1 MYENE
6 NGQMTLFENDGVVEQ
21 NDNLVTDE
29 LKEAMNEQF
38 TKIQN
43 QAMVLGIRVA
53 SKLVL
58 DKIAVAMSKP
68 GKRSLNDYKRLIKEI
83 EDFCRVAMT
92 QKSKEVE
99 EEYADNV

>member
-6 NGQMTLFENDGVVEQ
+6 NGQMTLFEEEQTTEQEND
-21 NDNLVTDE
+21 LATDE

-43 QAMVLGIRVA
+43 QAMVLGIRVT

-68 GKRSLNDYKRLIKEI
+68 GKRSLNDYKRLVKEI
-83 EDFCRVAMT
+83 EDFCKVAMV

-99 EEYADNV
+99 ESA

>member
-1 MYENE
+1 MSENE
-6 NGQMTLFENDGVVEQ
+6 QMSLFEDEPIVEQ
-21 NDNLVTDE
+21 TDDLATEE

-53 SKLVL
+53 SKMVL

-68 GKRSLNDYKRLIKEI
+68 GKRSLNDYRRLIKEI
-83 EDFCRVAMT
+83 EDFCNVAMT
-92 QKSKEVE
+92 QKSKEE
-99 EEYADNV
+99 EESV

>member
-6 NGQMTLFENDGVVEQ
+6 NGQMTLFEEEQTTEQEND
-21 NDNLVTDE
+21 LATDE

-68 GKRSLNDYKRLIKEI
+68 GKRSLNDYKRLVKEI
-83 EDFCRVAMT
+83 EDFCKVAMV
-92 QKSKEVE
+92 QKSEGQTTQ
-99 EEYADNV
+99 N

>member
-6 NGQMTLFENDGVVEQ
+6 NGQMTLFAEEQTTEQEND
-21 NDNLVTDE
+21 LATDE

-43 QAMVLGIRVA
+43 QAMVLGIRVT

-68 GKRSLNDYKRLIKEI
+68 GKRSLNDYKRLVKEI
-83 EDFCRVAMT
+83 EDFCKVAMV

-99 EEYADNV
+99 ESA

>member
-1 MYENE
+1 MSENE
-6 NGQMTLFENDGVVEQ
+6 QMSLFEDEPIVAQ
-21 NDNLVTDE
+21 TDDLATEE

-53 SKLVL
+53 SKMVL

-68 GKRSLNDYKRLIKEI
+68 GKRSLNDYRRLIKEI
-83 EDFCRVAMT
+83 EDFCNVAMT
-92 QKSKEVE
+92 QKSKEE
-99 EEYADNV
+99 EESV

>member
-1 MYENE
+1 MSENE
-6 NGQMTLFENDGVVEQ
+6 QMSLFEDEPIVAQ
-21 NDNLVTDE
+21 TDDLATEE

-53 SKLVL
+53 SKMVL

-83 EDFCRVAMT
+83 EDFCNVAMT
-92 QKSKEVE
+92 QKSKEE
-99 EEYADNV
+99 EESVC

>member
-1 MYENE
+1 MSENE
-6 NGQMTLFENDGVVEQ
+6 QMSLFEDEPIVEP
-21 NDNLVTDE
+21 TDDLATEE

-53 SKLVL
+53 SKMVL

-83 EDFCRVAMT
+83 EDFCNVAMT

-99 EEYADNV
+99 ESVSN

>member
-1 MYENE
+1 MSENE
-6 NGQMTLFENDGVVEQ
+6 QMSLFEDEPIVEQ
-21 NDNLVTDE
+21 TDDLATEE

-53 SKLVL
+53 SKMVL

-83 EDFCRVAMT
+83 EDFCNVAMT
-92 QKSKEVE
+92 QKSKEE
-99 EEYADNV
+99 EESVSN

>member
-1 MYENE
+1 MSENE
-6 NGQMTLFENDGVVEQ
+6 QMSLFEDDVVEEQ
-21 NDNLVTDE
+21 ANDLATEE

-43 QAMVLGIRVA
+43 QTMVLGIRVA
-53 SKLVL
+53 SKMVL

-83 EDFCRVAMT
+83 EDFCNVAMT

-99 EEYADNV
+99 ESVC

>member
-1 MYENE
+1 MSENE
-6 NGQMTLFENDGVVEQ
+6 QMSLFEDEPIVEQ
-21 NDNLVTDE
+21 ADDLATEE

-53 SKLVL
+53 NKMIL

-83 EDFCRVAMT
+83 EDFCNVAMT
-92 QKSKEVE
+92 QKSKEE
-99 EEYADNV
+99 EESVC

>member
-1 MYENE
+1 MSKNE
-6 NGQMTLFENDGVVEQ
+6 QMSLFEDEPIVEQ
-21 NDNLVTDE
+21 TDDLATEE

-53 SKLVL
+53 SKMVL

-68 GKRSLNDYKRLIKEI
+68 GKRSLNDYRRLIKEI
-83 EDFCRVAMT
+83 EDFCNVAMT
-92 QKSKEVE
+92 QKSKEE
-99 EEYADNV
+99 EESV

>member
-1 MYENE
+1 VIYVSENE
-6 NGQMTLFENDGVVEQ
+6 QMSLFEDEPIVEQ
-21 NDNLVTDE
+21 TDDLATEE

-53 SKLVL
+53 SKMVL

-83 EDFCRVAMT
+83 EDFCNVAMT
-92 QKSKEVE
+92 QKSKEE
-99 EEYADNV
+99 EESVC

>member
-1 MYENE
+1 MHENE
-6 NGQMTLFENDGVVEQ
+6 NGQMSLFEEEQ
-21 NDNLVTDE
+21 VTSEVDE
-29 LKEAMNEQF
+29 LAEVKEAMNEQF

-68 GKRSLNDYKRLIKEI
+68 GKRSLNDYKRLVKEI
-83 EDFCRVAMT
+83 EDFCKVAMT
-92 QKSKEVE
+92 QKSKTE
-99 EEYADNV
+99 EETVQN

>member
-1 MYENE
+1 MSENE
-6 NGQMTLFENDGVVEQ
+6 QMSLFEDEPIVEQ
-21 NDNLVTDE
+21 ADDLATEE

-53 SKLVL
+53 SKMVL

-68 GKRSLNDYKRLIKEI
+68 GKRSLNDYRRLIKEI
-83 EDFCRVAMT
+83 EDFCNVAMT
-92 QKSKEVE
+92 QKSKEE
-99 EEYADNV
+99 EESV

>member
-1 MYENE
+1 MSKNE
-6 NGQMTLFENDGVVEQ
+6 QMSLFEDEPIVEQ
-21 NDNLVTDE
+21 ADDLATEE

-53 SKLVL
+53 SKMVL

-83 EDFCRVAMT
+83 EDFCNVAMT

-99 EEYADNV
+99 ESV

>member
-1 MYENE
+1 MSENE
-6 NGQMTLFENDGVVEQ
+6 QMSLFEDEPIVEHA
-21 NDNLVTDE
+21 DDLATEE

-53 SKLVL
+53 SKMIL

-83 EDFCRVAMT
+83 EDFCNVAMT

-99 EEYADNV
+99 ESV